1 MFYSP
6 SIDDT
11 TASSAVRPTFDALL
25 LGPAEADGGAGDS
38 AAGDS
43 AAGDPTAA
51 TAFVWRTRAWLP
63 PTRHQRQ
70 GLSLSVNPTEV

>member
-25 LGPAEADGGAGDS
+25 VGPAEADGG
-38 AAGDS
+38 AGDS